1 MDALPVDKIT
11 GTQDGPAT
19 FGKLAPELA
28 ARIRTLAS
36 DALESNRPR

>member
-28 ARIRTLAS
+28 TRIRTLAS
-36 DALESNRPR
+36 VTLESNRPR